1 MARDP
6 RREVDRLAEEMQAV
20 IQTVR
25 REVRGKP
32 RAEAQRHLEESLRS
46 HGMWLPLSV
55 SRNLARHMAD
65 PWWPLRHPL
74 GFWKEFRGARREA
87 MVDQTQIEESNREM
101 EELVARLEDI
111 PELRSVKAPPPGS
124 PGDGA
129 VYVVTIDPW
138 SERVVRQIE
147 VLAPPAKVVVEREH

>member
-20 IQTVR
+20 IQAVR

-32 RAEAQRHLEESLRS
+32 VAQAQQHLEESLRS
-46 HGMWLPLSV
+46 HGMWLPRPV

-65 PWWPLRHPL
+65 PWWPLKHPL
-74 GFWKEFRGARREA
+74 GFWQEFREARREA
-87 MVDQTQIEESNREM
+87 MVDQTEIEESNREM
-101 EELVARLEDI
+101 DELVARLEDI
-111 PELRSVKAPPPGS
+111 PELRSVKAPPR

-147 VLAPPAKVVVEREH
+147 VLAPPAKVVVQREH